1 MSIVVTKG
9 NSFSG
14 QYTQAVIATATDWTG
29 TASVYSNYPGTA
41 IFSVDLE
48 LSGDG
53 TKLLFTLPSDQILN
67 LDAGSYSVVGNI
79 KSTTL
84 GIDTYRID
92 YMTVTDVIVSEQ
104 PMTKLFMT
112 ISKRDGTPPGAA
124 TKTLQNYQPP
134 NYQDEN
140 GVTVISYATVTVVNV
155 WKGVSVIATY
165 PVAETID
172 GTIWGVGKTETET
185 NASGYAE
192 LFVLKG
198 SVPTV
203 SCPAFGKSVTVDTT
217 GLDTIDL
224 STFF

>member
-1 MSIVVTKG
+1 MSIVVQKG
-9 NSFSG
+9 NAKSL

-29 TASVYSNYPGTA
+29 TASVYSSYPGTA
-41 IFSVDLE
+41 IFSVDLK
-48 LSGDG
+48 LSDGG
-53 TKLLFTLPSDQILN
+53 TKLTCTLPADQILN
-67 LDAGSYSVVGNI
+67 LDAGVYSVVVNL

-84 GIDTYRID
+84 DIDTYRID
-92 YMTVTDVIVSEQ
+92 YMTVTDMLISDQ

-112 ISKRDGTPPGAA
+112 IGKRDGTPAGRSTRSLVNTSNGAIVQ
-124 TKTLQNYQPP
+124 LGW
-134 NYQDEN
+134 E
-140 GVTVISYATVTVVNV
+140 GISVT
-155 WKGVSVIATY
+155 ATY

-172 GTIWGVGKTETET
+172 GTIWGIEKTATKT
-185 NASGYAE
+185 NAAGYAE
-192 LFVLKG
+192 LFVLTG

>member
-29 TASVYSNYPGTA
+29 TASVYSSYPGTA
-41 IFSVDLE
+41 IFSVDLT

-53 TKLLFTLPSDQILN
+53 TKLLFTLPADQILN
-67 LDAGSYSVVGNI
+67 LDAGVYSVVGNL

-84 GIDTYRID
+84 DIDTYRID
-92 YMTVTDVIVSEQ
+92 YMTVTEAVASDQ
-104 PMTKLFMT
+104 PMTTITMT
-112 ISKRDGTPPGAA
+112 IAKIDGTPTGKA
-124 TKTLQNYQPP
+124 TKTLNNYQPP
-134 NYQDEN
+134 SYQDEN
-140 GVTVISYATVTVVNV
+140 GVTVISLPTVTIVNG
-155 WKGVSVIATY
+155 WKGVTVTARVEDAFNI
-165 PVAETID
+165 
-172 GTIWGVGKTETET
+172 GTDIIGTESISTET
-185 NASGYAE
+185 NAAGYAE
-192 LFVLKG
+192 LSVIKG
-198 SVPTV
+198 STVTV